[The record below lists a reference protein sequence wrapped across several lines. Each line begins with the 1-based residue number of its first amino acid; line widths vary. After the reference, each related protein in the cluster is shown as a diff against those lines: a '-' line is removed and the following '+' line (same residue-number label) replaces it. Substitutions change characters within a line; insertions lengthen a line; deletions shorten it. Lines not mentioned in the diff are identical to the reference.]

1 MTLEREFYLK
11 ETNTEA
17 EHWWLTPVTLAIQR
31 QRSGVSQFEASLGK

>member
-17 EHWWLTPVTLAIQR
+17 EHWWLTPVTLAIQDIEIVR
-31 QRSGVSQFEASLGK
+31 VVV